1 MEIMETA
8 SVKPSFNCS
17 ITCKYHQEETF
28 LCICMEK
35 ICQKRYEL
43 CCIKCQE
50 ERHVN
55 HSLLSLS
62 KFFEVYNNER
72 EKYFHGLDN
81 QIQKLIESY
90 ENIDKDFNRAINN
103 ISQARDLLKNSIQ
116 SFKAEFRLFEDEI
129 EAVEGVLSNI
139 KRNNFSYDD
148 TQQFLDQY
156 IEKSSFYCSFKDI
169 NKSYQFQLHAKQF
182 LAYFNEQSINTNKIF
197 GDQLRQEGMIMNL
210 KSLNGS
216 AELLKNQAR
225 ILLTSK
231 QDFSFLN
238 KQIQEGSYVDESDKI
253 EIKELASKQWNEV
266 QHIID
271 TASSEFL
278 QAMPQIDLTIDL
290 SVKAHQKEQVI
301 SLLKNNK
308 KLKSFRINL
317 KHFQPFEDGSLTEVL
332 NEYQQKLENFEI
344 LQESGSYQEQYTRKM
359 LETLKLTSLRKL
371 KLDITFLKP
380 QMHKELL
387 KLISE
392 NHWLEDI
399 NLNLSMHDINR
410 QKIKDYLTAISH
422 NQILKKLKL
431 NFSCIN
437 NPPYISQDT
446 LEQINDF
453 FANNKEIQM
462 FIIGQNIECEYYK
475 EIHNILQ
482 VHQNPNLKI
491 LDIDAKPAHKGLSF
505 LNLNNQLQELQKCK
519 TILENN
525 PNLISLKLHNFDQ
538 KLINFFEV
546 KKKALKVITYLQFRM
561 RNYRKEIVK
570 ETFSFLEEPIFL
582 SLREKKTPVKNRALN
597 MF

>member
-1 MEIMETA
+1 
-8 SVKPSFNCS
+8 
-17 ITCKYHQEETF
+17 
-28 LCICMEK
+28 MEK

-50 ERHVN
+50 ERHIN

-62 KFFEVYNNER
+62 KFLETYNNER
-72 EKYFHGLDN
+72 EKYFQGLDN

-103 ISQARDLLKNSIQ
+103 ISQARDLIKNSVQ
-116 SFKAEFRLFEDEI
+116 SFKAEFSLFEDEI
-129 EAVEGVLSNI
+129 QAVEGVLSNI
-139 KRNNFSYDD
+139 KRNNLSQDD
-148 TQQFLDQY
+148 IQQFLDQY

-169 NKSYQFQLHAKQF
+169 NKIYKFQLHAKQF
-182 LAYFNEQSINTNKIF
+182 LAYFNEQSVNTNKIF
-197 GDQLRQEGMIMNL
+197 GDQVRQEGMIMNL

-238 KQIQEGSYVDESDKI
+238 KQIQQGSYVDESDKI

-266 QHIID
+266 QNILE
-271 TASSEFL
+271 TASAEFL
-278 QAMPQIDLTIDL
+278 YAMPQIDLTIDL

-301 SLLKNNK
+301 SLLRNNK
-308 KLKSFRINL
+308 KLKSFRINI
-317 KHFQPFEDGSLTEVL
+317 KHFQQFEDGSLSEVL
-332 NEYQQKLENFEI
+332 NEHQLKLENLEI
-344 LQESGSYQEQYTRKM
+344 LQQTGLYQEQYTRKL

-371 KLDITFLKP
+371 KLDINFQKP
-380 QMHKELL
+380 QMHNEIL

-392 NHWLEDI
+392 NHCLEDI
-399 NLNLSMHDINR
+399 NLNLSMPDKNR
-410 QKIKDYLTAISH
+410 QKIKDYLTAISPK
-422 NQILKKLKL
+422 QILKKLKL

-437 NPPYISQDT
+437 SPPYVCQDT
-446 LEQINDF
+446 LKLVDNF
-453 FANNKEIQM
+453 FANNKEIQV
-462 FIIGQNIECEYYK
+462 FIIGQNIACEYYK
-475 EIHNILQ
+475 ELHNILL
-482 VHQNPNLKI
+482 VHQNPNLRI
-491 LDIDAKPAHKGLSF
+491 IDIDAKPAHKVFSF
-505 LNLNNQLQELQKCK
+505 LNMNNQLQELQKCK

-525 PNLISLKLHNFDQ
+525 PNLICLKLHNFDQ

-546 KKKALKVITYLQFRM
+546 KKKALKIITYLQFRM
-561 RNYRKEIVK
+561 SKYRKEIVK

-582 SLREKKTPVKNRALN
+582 SLKENKALFVNRPLN